1 MIVSIHTNIDEGKR
15 QLWPG
20 EFSCRPMTGDYVES
34 SSGLILKICQVT
46 HTVGGILRIELTRG
60 GIE

>member
-34 SSGLILKICQVT
+34 
-46 HTVGGILRIELTRG
+46 GILRIELTRG